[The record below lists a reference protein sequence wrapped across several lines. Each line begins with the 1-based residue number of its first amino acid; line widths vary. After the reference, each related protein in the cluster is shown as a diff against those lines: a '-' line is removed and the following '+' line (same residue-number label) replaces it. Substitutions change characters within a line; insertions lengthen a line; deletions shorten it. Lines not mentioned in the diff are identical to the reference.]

1 VQLEKVSAQ
10 CQKLKSQESQISKL
24 SKDMEDWNEKV
35 QNIGRLVKLQ
45 QSFQEAQEEDLAL
58 LKQSQSDINLRI
70 DQILKVGGIFE
81 PMPKQQ
87 TKDWDKMQTEI
98 TNSILKTNK
107 QVLETSLNSWLSKIE
122 A

>member
-1 VQLEKVSAQ
+1 
-10 CQKLKSQESQISKL
+10 
-24 SKDMEDWNEKV
+24 M
-35 QNIGRLVKLQ
+35 
-45 QSFQEAQEEDLAL
+45 

-98 TNSILKTNK
+98 TNSILKTNN